1 MICWLSQQWYIGY
14 PSFSHQSILLA
25 ISHGTPPCLTV
36 KSPNFCWFTQQNKK
50 WQDMNHGSRSSRI
63 SLAVSASLPTG
74 TTIWYCLRQR
84 KTRNSTRGTFWSLE
98 EDPDFEVSTC
108 QPASLCGGC
117 PNVSVEYKLHQHR
130 IKHVGPL
137 DQTYVTLIYLLV
149 N

>member
-1 MICWLSQQWYIGY
+1 MAGYEPRLVDPAASPWLFPPRFPQEPQFDTASGNAK
-14 PSFSHQSILLA
+14 P
-25 ISHGTPPCLTV
+25 GTPPGARFEV
-36 KSPNFCWFTQQNKK
+36 W
-50 WQDMNHGSRSSRI
+50 
-63 SLAVSASLPTG
+63 
-74 TTIWYCLRQR
+74 R
-84 KTRNSTRGTFWSLE
+84 KIQI
-98 EDPDFEVSTC
+98 FEVSTC